1 MVHVCASFWPRRE
14 AMLRDR
20 YGPDRID
27 PPAHDEN
34 AKTPVIH
41 ILGYDA
47 AGEPIVTQ
55 PRTNWRSIT
64 KPVAAWQRQSVNI
77 ELSLSQLS
85 HESSPSIFASSCGNS
100 IDINMLGSDLTSI
113 R

>member
-1 MVHVCASFWPRRE
+1 
-14 AMLRDR
+14 MLRDR

-64 KPVAAWQRQSVNI
+64 KPVAAWQRQSINV
-77 ELSLSQLS
+77 ELSLSQIFHGFYPL
-85 HESSPSIFASSCGNS
+85 SIFAAFHVVIAMTCAGKN
-100 IDINMLGSDLTSI
+100 ISDLGGQP
-113 R
+113 RRFGD

>member
-1 MVHVCASFWPRRE
+1 
-14 AMLRDR
+14 MLLDR

-34 AKTPVIH
+34 AKTPIVH
-41 ILGYDA
+41 ILGYNA
-47 AGEPIVTQ
+47 AGETIVTQ

-64 KPVAAWQRQSVNI
+64 KPVAARQRQSVNV
-77 ELSLSQLS
+77 ELSLSQLF
-85 HESSPSIFASSCGNS
+85 HGFYPLSIFSAFCVVIAMMS
-100 IDINMLGSDLTSI
+100 TSKKHKRLRRTTQEI